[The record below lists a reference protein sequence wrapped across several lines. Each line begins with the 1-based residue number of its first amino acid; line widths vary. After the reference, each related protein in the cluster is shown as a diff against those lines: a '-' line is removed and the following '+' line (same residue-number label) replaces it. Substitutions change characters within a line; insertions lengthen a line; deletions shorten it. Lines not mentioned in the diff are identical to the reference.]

1 MPTID
6 KADIQQALDAWAQHI
21 LDKEDSPSRPLAL
34 VGLISHGDVLARR
47 LVQRLE
53 AAGRTAL
60 YGAIDITL
68 YRDDLDLR
76 QKRPALRSSYL
87 PFSTDDTH
95 LILVD
100 DVFHTGRTARAAL
113 EALFEYGRPAIVE
126 LHCLVDCGGRELP
139 LRPDYVAYPL
149 ELAAPGGGVSV
160 RLEEIDGEECIMY

>member
-1 MPTID
+1 MPTISQ
-6 KADIQQALDAWAQHI
+6 AGIHQALTAWAQRI
-21 LDKEDSPSRPLAL
+21 LEQTDGNPHPLAI

-47 LVQRLE
+47 LVQHLKE
-53 AAGRTAL
+53 AGCSAL

-76 QKRPALRSSYL
+76 KSRPALRSSYL
-87 PFSTDDTH
+87 PFSTDGAH

-113 EALFEYGRPAIVE
+113 EALFEYGRPAVVE

-139 LRPDYVAYPL
+139 LRPDYVAFQL
-149 ELAAPGGGVSV
+149 EPSAPGGSV
-160 RLEEIDGEECIMY
+160 EVCLDELDGQENISY